1 MLCAWPYSKHHHA
14 EGVVLLQVPTSSS
27 WCMPIISQSNFVMVF
42 LLVMPHQGWQ
52 HLDHLDEITLQGNL
66 LTEVPHTM
74 AELKVQTATHNLFA
88 LLTAAGLSSVHLP
101 ACLPPLLLLILPAP
115 LL

>member
-1 MLCAWPYSKHHHA
+1 MHANHTSKYLCH
-14 EGVVLLQVPTSSS
+14 
-27 WCMPIISQSNFVMVF
+27 VF
-42 LLVMPHQGWQ
+42 LLVLPHQGWQ

-74 AELKVQTATHNLFA
+74 AELKVRTATQPDLLA